1 MRAAREPNGRGTSE
15 DAPAA
20 DHQCADAMIAAR
32 LSHSECLSRMKT
44 EDLLKQDELGET
56 AMHRAIRER
65 DFESAK
71 LLLEK
76 APILREMT
84 SHNGESPAHLAVAFE
99 EERLVQLLLSGR
111 LKHVKKAAML
121 RDCNGTSLLTASVTR
136 GNNTIA
142 LWLLKSFGKDLASLP
157 NNYGIIPLHVAA
169 SQGNLEFIKH
179 ATKCDPKSVETR
191 DTFGCTPCAYA
202 VQGGSLDT
210 VRYLLETAHAEI
222 GCVSNKGQ
230 SLLHIAS
237 LCGHDDIV
245 RWLLKRSGS
254 DVILWTTVDKSN
266 SVHCAAY
273 CGSVPVLRLLLHP
286 WSRKRRR
293 TVLRLKD
300 GRGNTP
306 LHLAV
311 MNEHLDA
318 VVFLLECGADID
330 AVNSSGFSPQAIA
343 YIRGNQ
349 QLADFLAEQNGDK
362 KSRTLRSSTPAVSP
376 LRVSVTGS
384 QSVPLSPTVFRK
396 TLSPHSSGYSST
408 AEAFSSSLP
417 DGTEVIRRRMMYVE
431 SNSSESLKDSS
442 AQTENDKLIDH
453 VKVVDDD
460 TYAGMGLSAVEQLD
474 KVLDEIDELRH

>member
-1 MRAAREPNGRGTSE
+1 
-15 DAPAA
+15 
-20 DHQCADAMIAAR
+20 
-32 LSHSECLSRMKT
+32 MKT

-84 SHNGESPAHLAVAFE
+84 SNNGESPAHLAVAFE

-121 RDCNGTSLLTASVTR
+121 SVTR

-169 SQGNLEFIKH
+169 SQGNLEFIKR

-254 DVILWTTVDKSN
+254 D
-266 SVHCAAY
+266 
-273 CGSVPVLRLLLHP
+273 
-286 WSRKRRR
+286 RRR

-396 TLSPHSSGYSST
+396 TL
-408 AEAFSSSLP
+408 P

-442 AQTENDKLIDH
+442 AQTENYKLTDH